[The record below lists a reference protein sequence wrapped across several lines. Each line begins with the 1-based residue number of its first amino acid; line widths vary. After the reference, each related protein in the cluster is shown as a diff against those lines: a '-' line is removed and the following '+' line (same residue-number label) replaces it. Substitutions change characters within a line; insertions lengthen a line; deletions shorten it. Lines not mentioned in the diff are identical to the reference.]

1 MRSPVTP
8 LPDTAR
14 QLPEFAKPPVVEVAC
29 SIQFEPIKELHAGL
43 LGLLWEEY
51 RERYP
56 RVEEQA
62 PLPPTREQFTEAPP
76 RFGFT
81 IQGTFPMPRVWFLTE
96 DGQRLVQVQ
105 RDYFIVNW
113 RKQLDTGAAYPR
125 YPTLR
130 ETLID
135 ELEVFQQF
143 LSDEKLAPIR
153 TVQTELTYVNHIEA
167 RESDGSRKALSRI
180 IRIWAGDK
188 AVGKLPEFEEAS
200 AQAHYIMR
208 DGEKPIGRLHITVE
222 PQRFV
227 NDNTPLYALT
237 LVARGAPATPDID
250 GAVSFLD
257 RGHEAIVEGFTAIT
271 TDEMHKT
278 WERQR

>member
-1 MRSPVTP
+1 M
-8 LPDTAR
+8 
-14 QLPEFAKPPVVEVAC
+14 VEVAC
-29 SIQFEPIKELHAGL
+29 SVQFEPIKELHAGL

-62 PLPPTREQFTEAPP
+62 PLSPTREQFTGSPP
-76 RFGFT
+76 RFGFSM
-81 IQGTFPMPRVWFLTE
+81 QGTFPMPRLWFLTE

-105 RDYFIVNW
+105 RDHFIVNW
-113 RKQLDTGAAYPR
+113 RKLDTGAAYPR

-130 ETLID
+130 ETLIEELDLFQKFLAD
-135 ELEVFQQF
+135 EG
-143 LSDEKLAPIR
+143 LAPIR

-167 RESDGSRKALSRI
+167 RESDGSRKSLSRI
-180 IRIWAGDK
+180 VRIWAGDK
-188 AVGKLPEFEEAS
+188 AVGKLPEFEEATV
-200 AQAHYIMR
+200 QAHYIIR
-208 DGEKPIGRLHITVE
+208 DGAKPVGRLHVTIE
-222 PQRFV
+222 PQQYV
-227 NDNTPLYALT
+227 KDNTPLYALT
-237 LVARGAPATPDID
+237 LVARGAPPTPDVD
-250 GAVSFLD
+250 GAVASLD

>member
-8 LPDTAR
+8 LPNTAR
-14 QLPEFAKPPVVEVAC
+14 SLPEYRKPPVVEVAC
-29 SIQFEPIKELHAGL
+29 SVQFEPIKELHAGL

-62 PLPPTREQFTEAPP
+62 PLSPTREQFTGSPP
-76 RFGFT
+76 RFGFSM
-81 IQGTFPMPRVWFLTE
+81 QGTFPMPRLWFLTE

-105 RDYFIVNW
+105 RDHFIVNW
-113 RKQLDTGAAYPR
+113 RKLDTGAAYPR

-130 ETLID
+130 ETLIEELDLFQKFLAD
-135 ELEVFQQF
+135 EG
-143 LSDEKLAPIR
+143 LAPIR

-167 RESDGSRKALSRI
+167 RESDGSRKSLSRI
-180 IRIWAGDK
+180 VRIWAGDK
-188 AVGKLPEFEEAS
+188 AVGKLPEFEEATV
-200 AQAHYIMR
+200 QAHYIIR
-208 DGEKPIGRLHITVE
+208 DGAKPVGRLHVTIE
-222 PQRFV
+222 PQQYV
-227 NDNTPLYALT
+227 KDNTPLYALT
-237 LVARGAPATPDID
+237 LVARGAPPTPDVD
-250 GAVSFLD
+250 GAVASLD